1 MSTDFLTTQ
10 EARGRLACSKGA
22 LLYLIGTGQLQA
34 FKVGARWRVETESV
48 ENFLRAQADTLT
60 PNQAAELLKV
70 SKYTVLRWIRKD
82 KLRAWRMRTHDA
94 RGNRWR
100 ISRKALAVFLARARA
115 EQEE

>member
-1 MSTDFLTTQ
+1 MSTNFLTTQ
-10 EARGRLACSKGA
+10 EARSRLACNKAA
-22 LLYLIGTGQLQA
+22 LLYLISTGQLQA
-34 FKVGARWRVETESV
+34 FKLGRRWRVETESV
-48 ENFLRAQADTLT
+48 EKFLRTREDTLT
-60 PNQAAELLKV
+60 PKEAAELLKV
-70 SKYTVLRWIRKD
+70 SRHTVLRWIRKD